1 MTAAPVLL
9 AFALLLAFFAPR
21 LVDRSRLDSAAPRL
35 AIAVWF
41 ALAASS
47 VLALTLAGLAVV
59 LPLGALD
66 GHADGV
72 VESCI
77 AELSERFGTIGGLA
91 IAAAATGM
99 VGAILIRLACAA
111 LGVARS
117 TSAER
122 AALHR
127 CLRFV
132 WRDRRLGIAIVDAPE
147 PVAYCVPGGG
157 GLIAVTTGALDLLDR
172 SELDAVLAHERAH
185 LAGRHH
191 LLMALAQT
199 GHRAF
204 GRLPLFAVL
213 PERIAHLVE
222 LAADDAAVRRAS
234 RTSLARSLLHFAAAQ
249 APSEALAASGGDTV
263 ARVERLLTAPARPGL
278 TAVIGRRAALAAPAA
293 LVAAPIVTAALMAC
307 CQA

>member
-9 AFALLLAFFAPR
+9 AFAGLLACFAPR
-21 LVDRSRLDSAAPRL
+21 LADRSRLDSAAPRL

-41 ALAASS
+41 AMAASS
-47 VLALTLAGLAVV
+47 VLALTLAGLAVL
-59 LPLGALD
+59 LPLGVFD
-66 GHADGV
+66 GHPDGV
-72 VESCI
+72 VESCV
-77 AELSERFGTIGGLA
+77 AELSERFGTVGGLA
-91 IAAAATGM
+91 VAVAAAVM
-99 VGAILIRLACAA
+99 VGAIVIRLCCAGLA
-111 LGVARS
+111 VARS

-122 AALHR
+122 ASLHQ
-127 CLRFV
+127 CLRHV
-132 WRDRRLGIAIVDAPE
+132 RRDPRLGVAIVDDPAPA
-147 PVAYCVPGGG
+147 AYCVPGGG

-172 SELDAVLAHERAH
+172 PELDAVLAHERAH

-191 LLMALAQT
+191 LLMAIAQT
-199 GHRAF
+199 GRRAF

-222 LAADDAAVRRAS
+222 LSADDAAVRRAS

-249 APSEALAASGGDTV
+249 TPTDALAASGGDTV

-278 TAVIGRRAALAAPAA
+278 GAAIGRRAALAAPAA

-307 CQA
+307 CQS